1 MILLQ
6 IFKTRKGNG
15 EKSLYYRKEL
25 KRKEIGPSFNE
36 KSIQISKHS
45 MWKKCCTRLL
55 SVVLLLIRQE
65 EFLLVVKSSQKTTVY
80 FIQGRLNF
88 YGSILV
94 PQNANIVTSAGQL

>member
-6 IFKTRKGNG
+6 IFKNRKGNG
-15 EKSLYYRKEL
+15 DKSLYYRKEL

-45 MWKKCCTRLL
+45 MWKKCCTRL

-80 FIQGRLNF
+80 FIQSRLNF
-88 YGSILV
+88 YSSILV
-94 PQNANIVTSAGQL
+94 PRNANIVTSAGQL